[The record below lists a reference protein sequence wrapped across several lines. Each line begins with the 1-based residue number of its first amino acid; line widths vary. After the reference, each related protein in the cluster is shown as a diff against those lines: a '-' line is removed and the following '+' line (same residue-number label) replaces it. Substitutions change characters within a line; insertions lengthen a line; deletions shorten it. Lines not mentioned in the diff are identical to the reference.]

1 MQYAQVFNHLCQ
13 YAGYHADNDAH
24 KRDHFRRGLNTKL
37 KERLN
42 LVRADNFNELV
53 NMAITQEDYISA
65 HRAEKK
71 RKTQIGP
78 TTSQPSRYRLVPST
92 APRAPPRGNLP
103 GRWVARPPQQTR
115 FNRPP
120 MPQIQQQPQQGPRPS
135 FPPVTQGN
143 SNYRCFNC
151 GSPSHFIKD
160 CPQPRKSFQGQPSSP
175 INKGK
180 GKRQVVQ
187 VRQGRVNLTTL
198 SELPE
203 GTPIMTGTFSINHH
217 PVIVL
222 FDSGATHSFISKEC
236 GTKVGL
242 DIYPTNEDYKIT
254 TPGGKT
260 LSNQIYM
267 KVPLLLGSQLM
278 KTDLLLLD
286 LKGMDVIL
294 GMNWMAQ
301 HHVSLDI
308 SSRTVEIDSLEHES
322 TILYVPQP
330 EYFNSCTY
338 AASGTKLIDIP
349 VVHEYSKVFPD
360 DLPGMPP
367 DRDIEFIIELQ
378 PGTAP
383 ISKKS
388 YRMPP
393 NELAELKIQLQ
404 DLLDKGFIHPSASPW
419 GCPALFVKKKDNSL
433 RLCVDYRPLNAVT
446 IKNKYPLPRIDI
458 LFDQLAGAKVFAKI
472 DLRSGYH
479 QIKIR
484 PSDVP
489 KTAFST
495 RYGLYEYL
503 VMSFGLTNAPAYFM
517 YLMNFVLM
525 RDLDKFVVVFID
537 DILIY
542 SKTPE
547 DHVKHLHV
555 ILQRLRDHHL
565 YTKFSKCEFWL
576 DTVKFL
582 GHTISGDGISVD
594 PSKV

>member
-1 MQYAQVFNHLCQ
+1 
-13 YAGYHADNDAH
+13 
-24 KRDHFRRGLNTKL
+24 
-37 KERLN
+37 
-42 LVRADNFNELV
+42 
-53 NMAITQEDYISA
+53 
-65 HRAEKK
+65 
-71 RKTQIGP
+71 
-78 TTSQPSRYRLVPST
+78 
-92 APRAPPRGNLP
+92 
-103 GRWVARPPQQTR
+103 
-115 FNRPP
+115 
-120 MPQIQQQPQQGPRPS
+120 
-135 FPPVTQGN
+135 
-143 SNYRCFNC
+143 
-151 GSPSHFIKD
+151 
-160 CPQPRKSFQGQPSSP
+160 
-175 INKGK
+175 
-180 GKRQVVQ
+180 
-187 VRQGRVNLTTL
+187 VNLTTL

-203 GTPIMTGTFSINHH
+203 GAPIMTGTVSINHH

-222 FDSGATHSFISKEC
+222 FDTGATHSFISMDC

-242 DIYPTNEDYKIT
+242 DIYSINEVYKII
-254 TPGGKT
+254 TPGGKI
-260 LSNQIYM
+260 LSNQICRM
-267 KVPLLLGSQLM
+267 VPIQLGSHLI
-278 KTDLLLLD
+278 KTDLLVLD
-286 LKGMDVIL
+286 LKGMDVLL

-308 SSRTVEIDSLEHES
+308 SSRIVEIDLPEYEP
-322 TILYVPQP
+322 TILYLPQQQYLNP
-330 EYFNSCTY
+330 CTY
-338 AASGTKLIDIP
+338 AATGIKLKDIP
-349 VVHEYSKVFPD
+349 IVCEYPDVFPD

-367 DRDIEFIIELQ
+367 DRDIEFIIEFQ

-404 DLLDKGFIHPSASPW
+404 DLLDKGFIRPSASPW

-458 LFDQLAGAKVFAKI
+458 LFDQLAGAKVFSKI

-517 YLMNFVLM
+517 YLMNSIFM
-525 RDLDKFVVVFID
+525 QELDKFVVVFID

-542 SKTPE
+542 SKNPK
-547 DHVKHLHV
+547 DHARHLHV

-565 YTKFSKCEFWL
+565 YAKFSKCEFWL

-582 GHTISGDGISVD
+582 GHLSLLMVYLMILV
-594 PSKV
+594 KYRK